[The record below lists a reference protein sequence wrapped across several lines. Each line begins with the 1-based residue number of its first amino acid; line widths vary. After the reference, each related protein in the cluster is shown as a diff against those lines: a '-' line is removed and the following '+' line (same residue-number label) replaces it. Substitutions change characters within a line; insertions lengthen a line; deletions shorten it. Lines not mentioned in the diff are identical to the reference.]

1 MKQKINYLIYTFM
14 VLVALIYPL
23 LVSQQYYVHMFIMI
37 FIFAAVS
44 VGWNLISGYA
54 AQLSLG
60 HSAFFA
66 IGAYSAVL
74 LVTYKNLTP
83 FIGGLLGILL
93 AIIAALIIG
102 YPCFRLRG
110 PYFTLATIAS
120 AEILR
125 ILLLH
130 FQSFTGGA
138 NGVSIPFKGQQPL
151 FLQFYDKAPYYYF
164 ALGLLLAVLFIANK
178 VQKSKTGYYLTAIR
192 EDQDAAESLGI
203 KTHQVKLTALLI
215 SAAITAVAGILYA
228 FVIGYIDPD
237 SVGGLNLSIEFAVIA
252 IVGGIGTLWGP
263 VIGSVV
269 VILLTELTNMYLG
282 SARSGISMALYGL
295 LLIFVIILRP
305 QGLISLFNR
314 NPGNKGLK
322 EGKF

>member
-1 MKQKINYLIYTFM
+1 MKKSLLIYAFI
-14 VLVALIYPL
+14 LLLALLYPL
-23 LVSQQYYVHMFIMI
+23 FISQAYYVHVFIMI
-37 FIFAAVS
+37 FIFAAV
-44 VGWNLISGYA
+44 GIAWNLIGGYA

-66 IGAYSAVL
+66 IGAYTAVL
-74 LVTYKNLTP
+74 LVTYINLTP
-83 FIGGLLGILL
+83 LVGGLLGIIL
-93 AIIAALIIG
+93 ALILAVIIG

-130 FQSFTGGA
+130 FKNFTGGA

-151 FLQFYDKAPYYYF
+151 FLQFYDKAPYYY
-164 ALGLLLAVLFIANK
+164 LGLILLLVVIFLANK
-178 VQKSKTGYYLTAIR
+178 VQKSKIGYYLAAIR
-192 EDQDAAESLGI
+192 EDQDAAESLGV
-203 KTHQVKLTALLI
+203 KTYQVKLIALLI
-215 SAAITAVAGILYA
+215 SAAITAAAGVLYA

-237 SVGGLNLSIEFAVIA
+237 SIAGLNLSIEFAVIA

-263 VIGSVV
+263 VIGSGI
-269 VILLTELTNMYLG
+269 VIFLTELTNMYLG

-295 LLIFVIILRP
+295 LLILIIILRP
-305 QGLISLFNR
+305 QGLVSLFNQES
-314 NPGNKGLK
+314 LK
-322 EGKF
+322 KVVLQEGKH